1 MGKISAERM
10 AKMRKHKTKDEK
22 DKKRQKDR
30 ERKGKKIAE
39 MSEDQLIELRLRNKI
54 NKQNSRSKMLYEK
67 KNSAKLKDRIRKSTV
82 LPITEDSYCKKDY
95 STPRV
100 QKHRE
105 SKKEYLNVK
114 LSFTRKSPKRLTSS
128 ESGTVSRTT
137 AMMAKLGSP
146 RAHVKVVSRIVR
158 SAKSSPRTK
167 GLLEGTLRNEN
178 SNAEYN
184 NTKTV
189 LERLKERK
197 DNSANVAKRLLLGTV
212 VGSTPLRSL
221 RSCKEFGVS
230 FRTLKKAINDV
241 KSMEDVRF
249 ITHMSR
255 SRNKTDY

>member
-54 NKQNSRSKMLYEK
+54 NKQNSRSKMSYEK